1 VNVEPISG
9 EFNITGGRSMSPD
22 KSGIAS
28 SEAQSTVAL
37 DDDVTF
43 HWNRVVRRRSFL
55 KGMTVA
61 GVAAVPGGAAA
72 LASDAAASDPNRLT
86 EGDVA
91 ILRFLAAAEIIES
104 DLWAQY
110 TELGGVPSDSESPG
124 VPSGGGNTP
133 YVNALQRIDMDMP
146 QYITDNTDDEFSHAA
161 FLNAYLKA
169 HGKPQ
174 VNLDKFRTLPSS
186 TATGARNIGRLTNLT
201 ELDVD
206 TSWYTRY
213 RSTGNPDF
221 GLSPTQLL
229 NIHNQPAIPRDND
242 DTKNASRIQAIANTA
257 AFHFAFIEQGGSS
270 LYTTLLQQVSSVE
283 VLRIVASIGG
293 TEVDHF
299 SLWHDKVSPTL
310 APPVAP
316 VTDPETGLTFPD
328 LSSSTDELK
337 QTNLILPEPCTFI
350 SASLPL
356 CSVIRPS
363 STKNSGAV
371 AAANAFAD
379 DNLFDGQPQEFI
391 EELMDLAVK
400 ADAAQR
406 QVLS

>member
-1 VNVEPISG
+1 
-9 EFNITGGRSMSPD
+9 MSPD
-22 KSGIAS
+22 QTRIAS
-28 SEAQSTVAL
+28 PEAQTIAP
-37 DDDVTF
+37 DDDVTL
-43 HWNRVVRRRSFL
+43 HWNRVVGRRSFL
-55 KGMTVA
+55 KGMSVA
-61 GVAAVPGGAAA
+61 GVAAVPGAAA
-72 LASDAAASDPNRLT
+72 VLAPDAAASDANRLT
-86 EGDVA
+86 DGDVA
-91 ILRFLAAAEIIES
+91 ILRFLAAAELIES

-133 YVNALQRIDMDMP
+133 YVKALQRIDMDMP

-174 VNLDKFRTLPSS
+174 VNLDKFRKLPSS
-186 TATGARNIGRLTNLT
+186 KAAGARNIGRLTNLM
-201 ELDVD
+201 ELNVD

-213 RSTGNPDF
+213 RSTTNPDF
-221 GLSPTQLL
+221 GASFAQLL
-229 NIHNQPAIPRDND
+229 KIKNQPAIPRDND
-242 DTKNASRIQAIANTA
+242 DTANPNRIQAIANTA

-270 LYTTLLQQVSSVE
+270 LYTTLLQQASSLE

-328 LSSSTDELK
+328 LSSNTNELI

-350 SASLPL
+350 STSLPL
-356 CSVIRPS
+356 CSSSVPPRRRSRARSRRSKLSRPTIYSTASRRTS
-363 STKNSGAV
+363 SA
-371 AAANAFAD
+371 
-379 DNLFDGQPQEFI
+379 
-391 EELMDLAVK
+391 
-400 ADAAQR
+400 R
-406 QVLS
+406 